1 MKHMIVMLL
10 AILNIN
16 ATMNSNR
23 VIFYFKRIPLIGR
36 LMPDRIYGDLDLKMM
51 VTIVVTIFNGIK
63 KLFIKALYVGLMI
76 VLPLL
81 YFYEYKIETI
91 PPETFINLFF
101 FLSFIGGTVQI
112 SALLESNRNKYICI
126 KLMKFGAR
134 DFVVPTMLA
143 RHTSNFIY
151 FLPVILIPYILFGGS
166 VWKGIL
172 LLILLTAVRFTYE
185 ACQLFIY
192 EKTGILLIK
201 RYIVQW
207 ALILSAVIAAYLPIY
222 FSTIWPIQN
231 VLFSVPMMM
240 TIFICFGFSIVYI
253 FKFENFRKV
262 VYSSIK
268 LDAIM
273 LDFSKAMGEARFN
286 GVRMKEDDFTA
297 EILESRK
304 FENMKG
310 YDYLNAIFFERHKKL
325 LEKPI
330 KIRLYII
337 GAAFVILS
345 VIGIV
350 SPGLDKELDKG
361 ILGVLPAFVFIMY
374 FASIGDQVCKAMFY
388 NCDISLLR
396 YGFYRDKAVILKN
409 FKVRLLKLTGLNL
422 VIGGAMSIAFLSFLA
437 IAGVN
442 FTLLDLIY
450 FVASIL
456 CLSVFF
462 SVHHLFLYYVFQP
475 YTTELGMKN
484 PFFKIINVVV
494 YLICYG
500 CLQIRNAPGFFTLAL
515 IGATAVYII
524 LGLTLVY
531 KLAPGRFR
539 VK

>member
-63 KLFIKALYVGLMI
+63 KLFIKALYFGLMI

-151 FLPVILIPYILFGGS
+151 FLPFILIPYILFGDS

-172 LLILLTAVRFTYE
+172 ILILLTAVRFTYE

-475 YTTELGMKN
+475 YTTELVMKN
-484 PFFKIINVVV
+484 PFFKIIIVFV

-500 CLQIRNAPGFFTLAL
+500 CLQIRNVPGFFTLAL

>member
-1 MKHMIVMLL
+1 
-10 AILNIN
+10 
-16 ATMNSNR
+16 
-23 VIFYFKRIPLIGR
+23 
-36 LMPDRIYGDLDLKMM
+36 
-51 VTIVVTIFNGIK
+51 
-63 KLFIKALYVGLMI
+63 
-76 VLPLL
+76 
-81 YFYEYKIETI
+81 
-91 PPETFINLFF
+91 
-101 FLSFIGGTVQI
+101 
-112 SALLESNRNKYICI
+112 
-126 KLMKFGAR
+126 
-134 DFVVPTMLA
+134 
-143 RHTSNFIY
+143 
-151 FLPVILIPYILFGGS
+151 
-166 VWKGIL
+166 
-172 LLILLTAVRFTYE
+172 
-185 ACQLFIY
+185 
-192 EKTGILLIK
+192 
-201 RYIVQW
+201 
-207 ALILSAVIAAYLPIY
+207 
-222 FSTIWPIQN
+222 
-231 VLFSVPMMM
+231 
-240 TIFICFGFSIVYI
+240 
-253 FKFENFRKV
+253 
-262 VYSSIK
+262 
-268 LDAIM
+268 M

-297 EILESRK
+297 EILESKK

-310 YDYLNAIFFERHKKL
+310 YDYLNAIFFARHKKL
-325 LEKPI
+325 LQKPI

-437 IAGVN
+437 VAGVN

>member
-297 EILESRK
+297 EILESKK

-310 YDYLNAIFFERHKKL
+310 YDYLNAIFFARHKKL

>member
-1 MKHMIVMLL
+1 MKHVIIMLL

-16 ATMNSNR
+16 ATMNTNR
-23 VIFYFKRIPLIGR
+23 VIFYFKRIPLIGSR
-36 LMPDRIYGDLDLKMM
+36 MSDKIYGDIDLKMM
-51 VTIVVTIFNGIK
+51 VTIVVTIFNGIR
-63 KLFIKALYVGLMI
+63 KLFNKALYVGLMI

-81 YFYEYKIETI
+81 YFYEYKIEAI
-91 PPETFINLFF
+91 PPEAFINLFF
-101 FLSFIGGTVQI
+101 FLSFIGGTLQI
-112 SALLESNRNKYICI
+112 SALLETSRNKYICI

-134 DFVVPTMLA
+134 DFVIPTMLA
-143 RHTSNFIY
+143 RHISNFIY
-151 FLPVILIPYILFGGS
+151 FLPIILISYILIGGS
-166 VWKGIL
+166 AWKGIL
-172 LLILLTAVRFTYE
+172 LLILLTAIRFINE

-192 EKTGILLIK
+192 EKAGILLIK
-201 RYIVQW
+201 KYIVQW
-207 ALILSAVIAAYLPIY
+207 VLILSAVVAAYLPIY
-222 FSTIWPIQN
+222 LASVWPIQN
-231 VLFSVPMMM
+231 VLFSLPMMM
-240 TIFICFGFSIVYI
+240 AIFICFGFSIVYI

-262 VYSSIK
+262 IYASIK
-268 LDAIM
+268 QDDIM
-273 LDFSKAMGEARFN
+273 LDFSKARGEARFN

-304 FENMKG
+304 FENKKG
-310 YDYLNAIFFERHKKL
+310 YDYLNAIFFARHRKL

-330 KIRLYII
+330 KIRLCII
-337 GAAFVILS
+337 GVAFVILS
-345 VIGIV
+345 VIGIIF
-350 SPGLDKELDKG
+350 PGLDKELAGG

-374 FASIGDQVCKAMFY
+374 FASIGNQVCKAMFY

-422 VIGGAMSIAFLSFLA
+422 VIGAAMSIAFLSFLA

-442 FTLLDLIY
+442 FTLLDLIL

-484 PFFKIINVVV
+484 PFFNIINGVV
-494 YLICYG
+494 YLICLG
-500 CLQIRNAPGFFTLAL
+500 CLQIRNVPGFFTLAL
-515 IGATAVYII
+515 IGATAAYIS
-524 LGLTLVY
+524 LGLILVY